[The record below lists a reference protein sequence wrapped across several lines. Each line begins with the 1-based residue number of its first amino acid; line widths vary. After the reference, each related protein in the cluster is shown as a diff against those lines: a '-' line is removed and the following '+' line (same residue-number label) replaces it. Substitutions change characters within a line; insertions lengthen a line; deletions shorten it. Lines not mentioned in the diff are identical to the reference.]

1 MKAVLICMWVF
12 AAQLFFTGHLKAQQ
26 AENTMLFRA
35 YDDDDFFNIR
45 GKGTDDAYTG
55 GIRLDMFYTKNH
67 KSRFLVDRVLPKAGD
82 SAVNVF
88 GWSVMQ
94 MTFTPMDIRTPVPQP
109 FDYPWSGSLFAIHS
123 LYSYNREKKYDFQ
136 TELLL
141 GMMGPASFAAQTQT
155 YIHQLIHYYKPL
167 GWDNQ
172 LGNNPLVNVN
182 FTAEKQI
189 ASQGNWLEVL
199 AGGQASV
206 GTEMNSLVVYPM
218 VRIGKMHPYFNGYLS
233 QYGTAKQH
241 GVAKHRGGRVQA
253 YIIIKPEVQLA
264 LSNSLLQGGIFATNT
279 HAANGIQ
286 MSTVPINGLSTL
298 VYQAY
303 YGAVVSLGNFS
314 LSFIQNSSTEWIKN
328 TYSHEFG
335 NVSLW
340 FSW

>member
-1 MKAVLICMWVF
+1 MTEEAFVAL
-12 AAQLFFTGHLKAQQ
+12 AQQ
-26 AENTMLFRA
+26 RYAELQALNKIDNFYDYEKSFDKIWRDLGREVLEANLSNVAADRRKKNT
-35 YDDDDFFNIR
+35 Y
-45 GKGTDDAYTG
+45 
-55 GIRLDMFYTKNH
+55 
-67 KSRFLVDRVLPKAGD
+67 
-82 SAVNVF
+82 
-88 GWSVMQ
+88 Q
-94 MTFTPMDIRTPVPQP
+94 
-109 FDYPWSGSLFAIHS
+109 
-123 LYSYNREKKYDFQ
+123 
-136 TELLL
+136 
-141 GMMGPASFAAQTQT
+141 
-155 YIHQLIHYYKPL
+155 
-167 GWDNQ
+167 
-172 LGNNPLVNVN
+172 NPLVNVN

-189 ASQGNWLEVL
+189 AAQGHWLEVL

-233 QYGTAKQH
+233 QYGTAKQR

-253 YIIIKPEVQLA
+253 YIIIKPEVQLV
-264 LSNSLLQGGIFATNT
+264 LSNSLLQGGIFATDT
-279 HAANGIQ
+279 HTVNGMQ
-286 MSTVPINGLSTL
+286 MSTMPINGLRTL